1 MKAGNFLSFQEQYI
15 FWRLTNY
22 FLGVEKYRLIHLH
35 EEKQELWLENNSQK
49 KRPVIRIQMKE
60 LSWANVV
67 ERDVNHTLHVTENLR
82 KQMGRLKLPLI
93 NIYITPFEP
102 MGDIS
107 PFFGEPI
114 TSPNEKVKLENILL
128 ANEQMN
134 EHLDTLVKRL
144 ELPESEFIL
153 PNEITKD
160 MVTKEREQVITYI
173 TSKVSEEQKVA
184 RNSKPIVTYSF
195 IGLIIAAFLWIA
207 LQGGSTNTFNL
218 IKWGGKFNPLIYAGE
233 WWRFISP
240 IFLHSGLMHLAS
252 NAVMLYIVGAWAER
266 IYGKWRYILILLLGG
281 ICGNIASFAL
291 NMNLSVGAST
301 AVFAVMGALL
311 YLVVL
316 KPNLYAK
323 TIGVSIAS
331 LVAVN
336 LFIDL
341 FSTQID
347 IAGHIGGL
355 VGGFLLAGALSLPK
369 QFFHW
374 RRFAYGISLIAVT
387 ILFLYF
393 GFQKGM
399 QPYDPMQA
407 NVAVQQ
413 YLQDNNKKEASKIID
428 TLIESRSADAY
439 SYTYASSIALQDK
452 QVDKAEQMA
461 KEAIS
466 IDKDIPE
473 AHYYLAVCYQLKGD
487 TKAAIKEADMAKQ
500 LSSEPF
506 FDSYYNELEKTTE

>member
-1 MKAGNFLSFQEQYI
+1 MKAGNFLSFQEQYV

-35 EEKQELWLENNSQK
+35 EEKQELWLENTSQK

-67 ERDVNHTLHVTENLR
+67 ERDVTHTMHVCENLR

-107 PFFGEPI
+107 PFFGKPL
-114 TSPNEKVKLENILL
+114 TSPNEKVKIENILL
-128 ANEQMN
+128 ANEQMK
-134 EHLDTLVKRL
+134 EHLNTLIQSL
-144 ELPESEFIL
+144 ELPEDAFIIPDEL
-153 PNEITKD
+153 TKEI
-160 MVTKEREQVITYI
+160 VTKEREQVITYI
-173 TSKVSEEQKVA
+173 TTKVNEEQKVA
-184 RNSKPIVTYSF
+184 RNSKPTVTYTF
-195 IGLIIAAFLWIA
+195 IGLLIAAFLWVTF
-207 LQGGSTNTFNL
+207 QGGTTDSFNL

-240 IFLHSGLMHLAS
+240 IFLHSGLIHLAS

-266 IYGKWRYILILLLGG
+266 IYGKWRYALILIIGG

-291 NMNLSVGAST
+291 NMNLSIGAST

-316 KPNLYAK
+316 KPNVYAK

-336 LFIDL
+336 LLLDV
-341 FSTQID
+341 FSSQID

-355 VGGFLLAGALSLPK
+355 VGGFLLAGALSLPN
-369 QFFHW
+369 QFLHW
-374 RRFAYGISLIAVT
+374 RRLAYGLSLIGIA

-393 GFQKGM
+393 GFQKGA
-399 QPYDPMQA
+399 QQYDPMQA
-407 NVAVQQ
+407 NISVQR
-413 YLQDNNKKEASKIID
+413 YLQGDNKKEATKIVD
-428 TLIESRSADAY
+428 NLIESGSADAY
-439 SYTYASSIALQDK
+439 SYTYAASIALQDK
-452 QVDKAEQMA
+452 QVDTAEQMA

-466 IDKDIPE
+466 IDEELPE
-473 AHYYLAVCYQLKGD
+473 AHYYLAVSYQIEGNKP
-487 TKAAIKEADMAKQ
+487 AAIKEADIAKQ
-500 LSSEPF
+500 LSNDPF
-506 FDSYYNELEKTTE
+506 YDSYYDKLKE

>member
-1 MKAGNFLSFQEQYI
+1 MKAGNFLSFQEQYV

-35 EEKQELWLENNSQK
+35 EEKQELWLENTSQK

-67 ERDVNHTLHVTENLR
+67 ERDVTHTMHVCENLR

-107 PFFGEPI
+107 PFFGKPL
-114 TSPNEKVKLENILL
+114 TSPNEKVKIENILL
-128 ANEQMN
+128 ANEQMK
-134 EHLDTLVKRL
+134 EHLDTLIQSL
-144 ELPESEFIL
+144 ELPVDAFIL
-153 PNEITKD
+153 PDELTKEI
-160 MVTKEREQVITYI
+160 VTKEREQVITYI
-173 TSKVSEEQKVA
+173 TTKVNEEQKVA
-184 RNSKPIVTYSF
+184 RNSKPTVTYTF
-195 IGLIIAAFLWIA
+195 IGLLIAAFLWVTF
-207 LQGGSTNTFNL
+207 QGGTTDSFNL

-240 IFLHSGLMHLAS
+240 IFLHSGLIHLAS

-266 IYGKWRYILILLLGG
+266 IYGKWRYVLILLIGG

-316 KPNLYAK
+316 KPNVYAK

-336 LFIDL
+336 LLLDV

-355 VGGFLLAGALSLPK
+355 VGGFLLAGALSLPN

-374 RRFAYGISLIAVT
+374 RRLAYGLSLIGIA

-393 GFQKGM
+393 GFQKGT
-399 QPYDPMQA
+399 QQYDPMQA
-407 NVAVQQ
+407 NISVQR
-413 YLQDNNKKEASKIID
+413 YLQDDNKKEATKIVEN
-428 TLIESRSADAY
+428 LIESGSADAY
-439 SYTYASSIALQDK
+439 SYTYAASIALQDK
-452 QVDKAEQMA
+452 QVDTAEQMA

-466 IDKDIPE
+466 IDKDLPE
-473 AHYYLAVCYQLKGD
+473 AHYYLAVCYQIKGN
-487 TKAAIKEADMAKQ
+487 KPGAIKEANIAKQ
-500 LSSEPF
+500 LSNDPF
-506 FDSYYNELEKTTE
+506 YDSYYDKLKETKE

>member
-1 MKAGNFLSFQEQYI
+1 MKAGNFLSFQEQYV

-35 EEKQELWLENNSQK
+35 EEKQELWLENTSQK

-67 ERDVNHTLHVTENLR
+67 ERDVTHTMHVCENLR

-107 PFFGEPI
+107 PFFGKPL
-114 TSPNEKVKLENILL
+114 TSPNEKVKIENILL
-128 ANEQMN
+128 ANEQMK
-134 EHLDTLVKRL
+134 EHIDTLIQSL
-144 ELPESEFIL
+144 ELPEEAFIIPEEL
-153 PNEITKD
+153 TKEI
-160 MVTKEREQVITYI
+160 VTKEREQVITYI
-173 TSKVSEEQKVA
+173 TTKVNEEQKVA
-184 RNSKPIVTYSF
+184 RNSKPIVTYTF
-195 IGLIIAAFLWIA
+195 IGLLIAAFLWVTF
-207 LQGGSTNTFNL
+207 QGGTTDSFNL

-240 IFLHSGLMHLAS
+240 IFLHSGLIHLAS

-266 IYGKWRYILILLLGG
+266 IYGKWRYTLILIIGG

-291 NMNLSVGAST
+291 NMNLSIGAST

-316 KPNLYAK
+316 KPNVYAK

-331 LVAVN
+331 LVVVN
-336 LFIDL
+336 LLLDV
-341 FSTQID
+341 FSSQID

-355 VGGFLLAGALSLPK
+355 VGGFLLAGALSLPN

-374 RRFAYGISLIAVT
+374 RRLAYGLSLIGIS

-393 GFQKGM
+393 GFQKGT
-399 QPYDPMQA
+399 QQYDPMQA
-407 NVAVQQ
+407 NISVQR
-413 YLQDNNKKEASKIID
+413 YLQEDNKKEATKIVD
-428 TLIESRSADAY
+428 NLIESGSADAY
-439 SYTYASSIALQDK
+439 SYTYAASIALQDK
-452 QVDKAEQMA
+452 QVDTAEEMA

-466 IDKDIPE
+466 IDKELPE
-473 AHYYLAVCYQLKGD
+473 AHYYLAVSYQIEGNKP
-487 TKAAIKEADMAKQ
+487 AAIKEADIAKQ
-500 LSSEPF
+500 LSNDPF
-506 FDSYYNELEKTTE
+506 YDSYYDKLKE

>member
-1 MKAGNFLSFQEQYI
+1 MKAGNFLSFQEQYV

-35 EEKQELWLENNSQK
+35 EEKQELWLENTSQK

-67 ERDVNHTLHVTENLR
+67 ERDVTHTMHVCENLR

-107 PFFGEPI
+107 PFFGKPL
-114 TSPNEKVKLENILL
+114 TSPNEKVKIENILL
-128 ANEQMN
+128 ANEQMK
-134 EHLDTLVKRL
+134 EHLNTLIQSL
-144 ELPESEFIL
+144 ELPEDAFIIPDEL
-153 PNEITKD
+153 TKEI
-160 MVTKEREQVITYI
+160 VTKEREQVITYI
-173 TSKVSEEQKVA
+173 TTKVNEEQKVA
-184 RNSKPIVTYSF
+184 RNSKPTVTYTF
-195 IGLIIAAFLWIA
+195 IGVLIAAFLWVTF
-207 LQGGSTNTFNL
+207 QGGTTDSFNL

-240 IFLHSGLMHLAS
+240 IFLHSGLIHLAS

-266 IYGKWRYILILLLGG
+266 IYGKWRYALILIIGG

-291 NMNLSVGAST
+291 NMNLSIGAST

-316 KPNLYAK
+316 KPNVYAK

-336 LFIDL
+336 LLLDV
-341 FSTQID
+341 FSSQID

-355 VGGFLLAGALSLPK
+355 VGGFLLAGALSLPN
-369 QFFHW
+369 QFLHW
-374 RRFAYGISLIAVT
+374 RRLAYGLSLIGIA

-393 GFQKGM
+393 GFQKGA
-399 QPYDPMQA
+399 QQYDPMQA
-407 NVAVQQ
+407 NISVQR
-413 YLQDNNKKEASKIID
+413 YLQEDNKKEATKIVD
-428 TLIESRSADAY
+428 NLIESGSADAY
-439 SYTYASSIALQDK
+439 SYTYAASIALQDK
-452 QVDKAEQMA
+452 QVDTAEQMA

-466 IDKDIPE
+466 IDEELPE
-473 AHYYLAVCYQLKGD
+473 AHYYLAVSYQIEGNKP
-487 TKAAIKEADMAKQ
+487 AAIKEADIAKQ
-500 LSSEPF
+500 LSNDPF
-506 FDSYYNELEKTTE
+506 YDSYYDKLKE

>member
-1 MKAGNFLSFQEQYI
+1 MKAGNFLSFQEQYV

-35 EEKQELWLENNSQK
+35 EEKQELWLENTSQK

-60 LSWANVV
+60 LSWANGV
-67 ERDVNHTLHVTENLR
+67 ERDVTHTMHVCENLR

-107 PFFGEPI
+107 PFFGKPL
-114 TSPNEKVKLENILL
+114 TSPNEKVKIENILL
-128 ANEQMN
+128 ANEQMK
-134 EHLDTLVKRL
+134 EHIDTLIQSL
-144 ELPESEFIL
+144 ELPEEAFIIPEEL
-153 PNEITKD
+153 TKEI
-160 MVTKEREQVITYI
+160 VTKEREQVITYI
-173 TSKVSEEQKVA
+173 TTKVNEEQKVA
-184 RNSKPIVTYSF
+184 RNSKPIVTYTF
-195 IGLIIAAFLWIA
+195 IGLLIAAFLWVTF
-207 LQGGSTNTFNL
+207 QGGTTDSFNL

-240 IFLHSGLMHLAS
+240 IFLHSGLIHLAS

-266 IYGKWRYILILLLGG
+266 IYGKWRYTLILIIGG

-291 NMNLSVGAST
+291 NMNLSIGAST

-316 KPNLYAK
+316 KPNVYAK

-331 LVAVN
+331 LVVVN
-336 LFIDL
+336 LLLDV
-341 FSTQID
+341 FSSQID

-355 VGGFLLAGALSLPK
+355 VGGFLLAGALSLPN

-374 RRFAYGISLIAVT
+374 RRLAYGLSLIGIS

-393 GFQKGM
+393 GFQKGT
-399 QPYDPMQA
+399 QQYDPMQA
-407 NVAVQQ
+407 NISVQR
-413 YLQDNNKKEASKIID
+413 YLQEDNKKEATKIVD
-428 TLIESRSADAY
+428 NLIESGSADAY
-439 SYTYASSIALQDK
+439 SYTYAASIALQDK
-452 QVDKAEQMA
+452 QVDTAEEMA

-466 IDKDIPE
+466 IDKELPE
-473 AHYYLAVCYQLKGD
+473 AHYYLAVSYQIEGNKP
-487 TKAAIKEADMAKQ
+487 AAIKEADIAKQ
-500 LSSEPF
+500 LSNDPF
-506 FDSYYNELEKTTE
+506 YDSYYDKLKE

>member
-1 MKAGNFLSFQEQYI
+1 MKAGNFLSFQEQYV

-35 EEKQELWLENNSQK
+35 EEKQELWLENTSQK

-67 ERDVNHTLHVTENLR
+67 ERDVTHTLHVTENLR
-82 KQMGRLKLPLI
+82 KQMGRLKLPLV

-107 PFFGEPI
+107 PFFGHSI
-114 TSPNEKVKLENILL
+114 ASPNEKVKLENILL
-128 ANEQMN
+128 ANEQMR
-134 EHLDTLVKRL
+134 EHLDILIKTL
-144 ELPESEFIL
+144 ELPEEAFVL
-153 PNEITKD
+153 PTEITKEL
-160 MVTKEREQVITYI
+160 VAKEREQVIAYI
-173 TSKVSEEQKVA
+173 TTKVNEEQKVA
-184 RNSKPIVTYSF
+184 RNSKPIVTYIF
-195 IGLIIAAFLWIA
+195 LGLLVAAFLW
-207 LQGGSTNTFNL
+207 LSFQGGTTNSFNL

-266 IYGKWRYILILLLGG
+266 IYGKWRYVLILLLGG

-331 LVAVN
+331 LVAIN
-336 LFIDL
+336 LLIDV
-341 FSTQID
+341 FSSQID

-374 RRFAYGISLIAVT
+374 RRLAYGISLFAVA

-393 GFQKGM
+393 GYQKGE

-413 YLQDNNKKEASKIID
+413 YLQEQNKKEATKITD
-428 TLIESRSADAY
+428 NLISSGSADGY

-452 QVDKAEQMA
+452 QVDKAEAMA
-461 KEAIS
+461 KEAIN

-473 AHYYLAVCYQLKGD
+473 AHYYLSVCYRIKGD
-487 TKAAIKEADMAKQ
+487 MPNAIKEANSARE
-500 LSSEPF
+500 LSSNPF
-506 FDSYYNELEKTTE
+506 FDSYYDELEKIKE